1 MSRLFSKKRASQL
14 FRNCRNFSF
23 VPALAFFWAGSLVGA
38 DPSAPPT
45 TQVQII
51 NATSVPSISL
61 SVNGKNS
68 YPDFPQGL
76 YTADAPIA
84 TLNARYRALDPK
96 SGASVE
102 SAEFKYDANARQSLV
117 ILGDFSLSAAPGTLA
132 QPGPK
137 APPPDKPFPPS
148 VIFRL
153 YSHSSEPGDSP
164 VRLRVLNGMPGK
176 TLKFS
181 SREETRE
188 ILPGFD
194 YEFKKQPP
202 LYEYTAEVDGK
213 PIPVFMRQED
223 VVRNAMV
230 IFYLQNGEPAFM
242 RAFENK

>member
-1 MSRLFSKKRASQL
+1 MSRLFSKKCASRL
-14 FRNCRNFSF
+14 FMRRSVFAILFAIIFIGCGI
-23 VPALAFFWAGSLVGA
+23 VIGA
-38 DPSAPPT
+38 EPSSPPT

-51 NATSVPSISL
+51 NATCVPSISL

-76 YTADAPIA
+76 YTGDAPVA
-84 TLNARYRALDPK
+84 TMNARYRALDPK

-102 SAEFKYDANARQSLV
+102 SPEFKYDANARQSLV
-117 ILGDFSLSAAPGTLA
+117 ILGDFSLSAPPGTLA

-137 APPPDKPFPPS
+137 PPPPVKPFPPS

-153 YSHSSEPGDSP
+153 FSHSSEPGDTP

-194 YEFKKQPP
+194 HEFKKQPP

-213 PIPVFMRQED
+213 LIPV
-223 VVRNAMV
+223 
-230 IFYLQNGEPAFM
+230 
-242 RAFENK
+242 